1 MKLFSAPQIKAWDEY
16 TIANEPI
23 ASIELMERAAQ
34 GCTDWLLA
42 HFPGQQTFKIFC
54 GKGNNGGD
62 GLAIARQLYQKG
74 FETAVYILEFG
85 KLGSPD
91 FQQNLQRLNELPI
104 DITFL
109 QSPEHFPALSKE
121 DVLIDALYGSG
132 LNKPLDGLSA
142 ALVAHLNN
150 SSATIIAIDVPS
162 GLFMDASSKG
172 NEIIKAHTTLTFQ
185 TYKLAL
191 LVAENAPYIG
201 NVEILPIGLHPGFA
215 ETEPAPFTLVDLKGI
230 KDVLK
235 KRNRFA
241 HKGTYGHALL
251 VGGSWGKTGA
261 VLLAARA
268 ALRTGCGLLTVYVP
282 RGSYV
287 IMQTSVPEAMALTD
301 DNENIISN
309 NKAKVE
315 DYKAIGIGPGL
326 GTHDETELVLEQLVL
341 QAKVPLVLDA
351 DALNI
356 LTKAKRVLR
365 SLPPNTILTPHPKE
379 ADRLFGDS
387 SSDFERIQKMQQKAT
402 ELGCIIVLKGH
413 HTLIALPDGKAFF
426 NSTGNAGMAKGGS
439 GDVLTGIITALL
451 AQGYAPHEAAV
462 LGVYLHGLA
471 GDLAVQDISME
482 SLLPTDLVEKLPQ
495 AFAFLHSQPVKK
507 G

>member
-1 MKLFSAPQIKAWDEY
+1 MKIFSAAQIKAWDEY
-16 TIANEPI
+16 TIANEPV
-23 ASIELMERAAQ
+23 ASVELMERAAQ

-42 HFPGQQTFKIFC
+42 NFPEQQTFKIFC

-74 FETAVYILEFG
+74 FETSVYILEFG
-85 KLGSPD
+85 KLGSAD
-91 FQQNLQRLNELPI
+91 FQHNLQLLNNLPVT
-104 DITFL
+104 ITFL
-109 QSPEHFPALSKE
+109 QSPEHFPTLSKE
-121 DVLIDALYGSG
+121 DVVVDALYGSG
-132 LNKPLDGLSA
+132 LNNPLDGLSA
-142 ALVAHLNN
+142 LLVYHLNN
-150 SSATIIAIDVPS
+150 SGATVISIDIPS
-162 GLFMDASSKG
+162 GLFMDASSIE
-172 NEIIKAHTTLTFQ
+172 NVIIKAHTTLTFE

-201 NVEILPIGLHPGFA
+201 EVVVLPIGLHKGFA
-215 ETEPAPFTLVDLKGI
+215 AEENAPYTLVDLKGI
-230 KDVLK
+230 LDVLK

-261 VLLAARA
+261 VVLAAKA
-268 ALRTGCGLLTVYVP
+268 ALRTGCGLLTTFVP

-287 IMQTSVPEAMALTD
+287 IMQSSVPEAMTLTD
-301 DNENIISN
+301 DNELFISQ
-309 NKAKVE
+309 NKARVE
-315 DYKAIGIGPGL
+315 NYKAIGIGPGM
-326 GTHDETELVLEQLVL
+326 GTNDETELVLEQLVL

-351 DALNI
+351 DALNM

-387 SSDFERIQKMQQKAT
+387 SNDFERLKLVQQKAV
-402 ELGCIIVLKGH
+402 ELGYIIVLKGH
-413 HTLIALPDGKAFF
+413 HTLIALPSGEAFF

-451 AQGYAPHEAAV
+451 AQGYAPPEAAV
-462 LGVYLHGLA
+462 VGVYLHGLA
-471 GDLAVQDISME
+471 GDLAVEERSME

-495 AFAFLHSQPVKK
+495 AFAYLHRQPLKK